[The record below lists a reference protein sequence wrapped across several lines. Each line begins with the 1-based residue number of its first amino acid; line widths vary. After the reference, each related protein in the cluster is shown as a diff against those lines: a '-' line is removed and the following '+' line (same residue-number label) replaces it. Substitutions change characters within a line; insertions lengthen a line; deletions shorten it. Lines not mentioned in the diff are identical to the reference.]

1 MGVAWVHG
9 AANVRTAAQVQ
20 LAAQVR
26 VAAQDRMAAQVRVA
40 GHEGGGDG
48 GGGGDGDS
56 LNSARLEQSTGV
68 ARQGVPR
75 GYGAKG
81 RASPQPG
88 LLRGDPLLT

>member
-1 MGVAWVHG
+1 MAWVHG
-9 AANVRTAAQVQ
+9 AANVRAAAQVQ

-56 LNSARLEQSTGV
+56 LNSARLEHRAQAWRGKACPAVT
-68 ARQGVPR
+68 APR
-75 GYGAKG
+75 G
-81 RASPQPG
+81 G
-88 LLRGDPLLT
+88 LHLSLVAFE